1 MNVKKNVRFSSKK
14 EVFFKR
20 STLTAALWQK
30 SLKMQNFTTET
41 QLFCNKLYL
50 IFEFWS
56 FVFYCKYF
64 VRGNTIILYICD
76 FFLQLYNFSNYCKKN
91 TKVLHFQ
98 KYFVLYAYS
107 KNLNAWFSHCG
118 WKGRV
123 AYWSEVQTFRP
134 EWEIV
139 GPSPEVGR
147 KSLHKDDTYV
157 IAILLQ
163 KYAKKYF

>member
-1 MNVKKNVRFSSKK
+1 MKNKLKINILETWPPFLTKFFMLEIIWLVKKQVQLQKGWVQFLSKH
-14 EVFFKR
+14 
-20 STLTAALWQK
+20 SLWQK

-98 KYFVLYAYS
+98 KYFVLYTYS
-107 KNLNAWFSHCG
+107 KYLNAWFSHCG
-118 WKGRV
+118 
-123 AYWSEVQTFRP
+123 
-134 EWEIV
+134 
-139 GPSPEVGR
+139 
-147 KSLHKDDTYV
+147 
-157 IAILLQ
+157 
-163 KYAKKYF
+163 